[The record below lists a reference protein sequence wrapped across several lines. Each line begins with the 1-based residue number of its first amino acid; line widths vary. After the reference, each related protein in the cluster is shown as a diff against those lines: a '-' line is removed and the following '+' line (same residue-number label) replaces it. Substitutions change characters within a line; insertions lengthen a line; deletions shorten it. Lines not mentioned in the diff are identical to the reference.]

1 VQKEMATVPDLVE
14 AFAEDV
20 RTDNFPALPGT
31 RNYLLNQY
39 ITSQDQ
45 PAPAVPAVQTLPTQ
59 PPGTRRRIP

>member
-1 VQKEMATVPDLVE
+1 MATVPDLVE

-20 RTDNFPALPGT
+20 CRDNLPALPDT

-45 PAPAVPAVQTLPTQ
+45 PAPTVPAVPAVQTLPTQ

>member
-1 VQKEMATVPDLVE
+1 MATVPDLVE

-20 RTDNFPALPGT
+20 CRDNLPALPDT
-31 RNYLLNQY
+31 RNYLLSQY

-45 PAPAVPAVQTLPTQ
+45 PAPTVPATQTLPTQ